1 MTETMTEGDY
11 TKALQLLNEC
21 EMHLRRGD
29 YDFAHICILEALML
43 LGERSED
50 ELDG

>member
-1 MTETMTEGDY
+1 MIETMTEGDY

-29 YDFAHICILEALML
+29 YDFAHICILEALKL
-43 LGERSED
+43 FG
-50 ELDG
+50 ELDESQ